1 MSAKNSRHLDWDEH
15 FKNAHTTS
23 WPLPGVSMSSDVY
36 EREKEFVDKA
46 AKKHGY
52 RRQIS
57 GAKIIQFGK
66 GWSDGSPRV
75 S

>member
-1 MSAKNSRHLDWDEH
+1 
-15 FKNAHTTS
+15 
-23 WPLPGVSMSSDVY
+23 MSSDVY